1 MTTPKLCPDIS
12 KPVRSGKSSST
23 LVIVIVL
30 LLLVGLP
37 VCTCGGCVA
46 TIFFGVSAAI
56 KSSEP
61 YERALAEAQNSAEVR
76 DLIGEPVS
84 AGFLV
89 SGSINV
95 DQDGGECDIQ
105 VPISGPKGSGTVRI
119 RGTRQGGTWT
129 YQEIAAE
136 INGQTVNLAP

>member
-1 MTTPKLCPDIS
+1 MTSPNFRNGLSPR
-12 KPVRSGKSSST
+12 RSGKSSNT

-30 LLLVGLP
+30 LLVIGLP

-46 TIFFGVSAAI
+46 TIFYGVTAAI
-56 KSSEP
+56 KGSEP
-61 YERALAEAQNSAEVR
+61 YKRALAEAQNNAEVR
-76 DLIGEPVS
+76 DLVGEPVA
-84 AGFLV
+84 AGYLV
-89 SGSINV
+89 TGSINL

-136 INGQTVNLAP
+136 INGRTVNLAP